1 MTVGATLM
9 VTFCPSQGP
18 ASSCRV
24 KRPISEKGRAM
35 YSAIRCICVFA
46 LMPFLMPSALSEQKF
61 QNREPHAIAR
71 GSNVAPGE
79 FPFVV
84 LVFQWTDREEGNGY
98 VCTGSLLAPDWVL
111 TAAHCLDDE
120 DGNLADP
127 EDVSV
132 FTGVNWNPSDAKRE
146 AKRLIIHPDYSDRV
160 LGTNDVGLIQLS
172 SPLPNQTVRV
182 LTRQQESR
190 YVPSGSTGVAVG
202 WGRDEDGE
210 PVEILQKVSIPIY
223 SRSECLIRLRP
234 LGKSQAPGTI
244 CAGTAAEG
252 IRGGDSGG
260 PLLVRAG
267 DEWGQVGV
275 ASLGSVDPEFFNFP
289 GTYVQTS
296 LHYDWIYGHISGE
309 GPTITLDP
317 PSNLQAEALGPHRVR
332 LTWRDTNGENAF
344 GFRVER
350 KSSGGSW
357 GLLLWLWRSTREF
370 IDGSVEPE
378 TTYSYRM
385 YAYPPSSSDAESSSW
400 SRTVTATTPAVP
412 VVEDPTLLTSNR
424 HIPHIAQG
432 QGWSTWIYVLNTCSR
447 PATFDIDF
455 FGEDGRRKSFS
466 FQGDDENRYN
476 GIYNREEPM
485 DGKDIRLYILP
496 DTGSELL
503 QGFGHLIDNGE
514 GCVSVDTE
522 YRQERPDGG
531 VRFSTVPLQRMTPNG
546 LVFALSGSSCS
557 LGVAIAGTGKN
568 VRIEAVDYNGDSM
581 GSADL
586 GNVYHTA
593 FALKDKLPQLRST
606 GGQLRIIGEAAA
618 VGLEF
623 CDGELAQF
631 RLPHYI
637 PPGSN

>member
-46 LMPFLMPSALSEQKF
+46 LVFLLTLSGLSKTQD
-61 QNREPHAIAR
+61 REEHKIAR
-71 GSNVAPGE
+71 GDDVRLGE

-84 LVFQWTDREEGNGY
+84 LVFYLTDREEGSGY
-98 VCTGSLLAPDWVL
+98 LCTGSLLASDWVL

-127 EDVSV
+127 NDIDV
-132 FTGVNWNPSDAKRE
+132 FTGVERGFLKRT
-146 AKRLIIHPDYSDRV
+146 ASKRLIMHPEYSNRV
-160 LGTNDVGLIQLS
+160 RGTNDVGLIQLEES
-172 SPLPNQTVRV
+172 LPGRTVKV
-182 LTRQQESR
+182 LTSQQESR
-190 YVPSGSTGVAVG
+190 YAPSGSTSVAVG
-202 WGRDEDGE
+202 WGHTEDGE
-210 PVEILQKVSIPIY
+210 RPDILQKVSVPLY
-223 SRSECLIRLRP
+223 SRSECQDRGLRQA
-234 LGKSQAPGTI
+234 LGTF

-252 IRGGDSGG
+252 ARPGDSGG
-260 PLLVRAG
+260 PLLVMAG
-267 DEWGQVGV
+267 GEWGQVGV
-275 ASLGSVDPEFFNFP
+275 ASLASADPEFFGFP
-289 GTYVQTS
+289 ATYVQTS

-317 PSNLQAEALGPHRVR
+317 PSNLQAEVLGPHRVR
-332 LTWRDTNGENAF
+332 LSWNDSNGENAF

-432 QGWSTWIYVLNTCSR
+432 QGWSTAIYVLNTCSR
-447 PATFDIDF
+447 PMTYDADF
-455 FGEDGRRKSFS
+455 FGEDGRKKSFE
-466 FQGDDENRYN
+466 FRGDDENRYN
-476 GIYNREEPM
+476 GIYNGEEPL
-485 DGKDIRLYILP
+485 DGKDIHLFILP
-496 DTGSELL
+496 DTGRELL

-514 GCVSVDTE
+514 GCISIDTE
-522 YRQERPDGG
+522 YLQKRSDGT

-546 LVFALSGSSCS
+546 LVFTLPATACS

-586 GNVYHTA
+586 GDIYHTA
-593 FALKDKLPQLRST
+593 FALKDKLPQLRT
-606 GGQLRIIGEAAA
+606 VPGQLRITGEAAA

-623 CDGELAQF
+623 CDGTLAQF